1 MLVLSNLS
9 VCLRSDVGSS
19 DQDAE
24 LAMTQTRDQPRRF
37 LDPDLSRGAR
47 LARKGG
53 VVTLRLQRK
62 IQRYGVGCGTE
73 SVSTD
78 GITSTVDRATCYTES
93 GCRLFVCQRG

>member
-9 VCLRSDVGSS
+9 VCLRPDVGSS

-47 LARKGG
+47 LAREFGA
-53 VVTLRLQRK
+53 VTLRLQRE
-62 IQRYGVGCGTE
+62 IQRYGVGCGAE
-73 SVSTD
+73 SVSAD
-78 GITSTVDRATCYTES
+78 GITSTVDRATCYLVDDVVFWVLEV
-93 GCRLFVCQRG
+93 G